1 MYFEFKQT
9 PNISTLSNKETE
21 SKVKKKHE
29 DITILKQ
36 EFSSPLD
43 GDNDNGEQFKLS
55 KNSTEMKSSSSP
67 SLESLN
73 TMKITKVSVNRH
85 FSISDAPIPL
95 KFTPVNIELLPSD
108 LLSDSQNKT
117 IHELLSH
124 NESYLIKQKR
134 ITNEI
139 VTIRSSVNSIETIQK
154 KFIHGLKVCLQ
165 NGDINYNQ
173 FLDPFKLLIS
183 RQIEISNYVGKISK
197 LLKNL
202 KPEKSDTLD
211 SVS

>member
-1 MYFEFKQT
+1 M
-9 PNISTLSNKETE
+9 
-21 SKVKKKHE
+21 
-29 DITILKQ
+29 
-36 EFSSPLD
+36 
-43 GDNDNGEQFKLS
+43 
-55 KNSTEMKSSSSP
+55 
-67 SLESLN
+67 
-73 TMKITKVSVNRH
+73 
-85 FSISDAPIPL
+85 

-124 NESYLIKQKR
+124 NESFSESEQIKLLNNEDYMDIKETTNKIRSHLDYLLKHESQHLKILEQIKTSLDLIKQKR

-211 SVS
+211 SKSLNSYISSAT